1 MHYRKPCGS
10 ILEAIGNTPLVRLQ
24 RVVANLPVEVFAKLE
39 FMNPMGSSKDR
50 ISKYMIEA
58 AERDGRLKP
67 GDMIIENSSGN
78 TAMGLALMAI
88 QKGYRIKVVVR
99 DTISQEKLNQL
110 LALGAQVHKVDTSLS
125 PEHPDSYNN
134 ITPRL
139 ARETPNCYFPDQHGN
154 RENNAAHYHS
164 TGPEIWEQ
172 MEGRIDYLVAGA
184 GTGGTIGGAGRFLKE
199 KDPTIKIIAVD
210 PVGSV
215 FTDHFRGKK
224 ELKAGPYRLEG
235 LGDEFLIPTMDFSV
249 LDDMIQVTDRQAFH
263 YARKLVKEEGI
274 LGGGSSGA
282 ALWAV
287 LQVAKNMPPTER
299 PARIVTVFPDGAG
312 RYLSSVFN
320 DAWLAERGL
329 LEADINEEDHPLPSV
344 ALRPPRAPHE
354 VLGQSP
360 STSSTQGG

>member
-1 MHYRKPCGS
+1 MSYRKPCGS
-10 ILEAIGNTPLVRLQ
+10 VVEAIGNTPLVRLR
-24 RVVANLPVEVFAKLE
+24 RVVENLPVEAFAKLE

-67 GDMIIENSSGN
+67 GDLIIENSSGN

-88 QKGYRIKVVVR
+88 QKGYRLKVVVR

-110 LALGAQVHKVDTSLS
+110 LALGAEVHKADTSLP

-154 RENNAAHYHS
+154 PENNAAHYHG

-184 GTGGTIGGAGRFLKE
+184 GTGGTIGGVGRYLKE
-199 KDPTIKIIAVD
+199 KDPKIRVVAVD

-215 FTDHFRGKK
+215 FSDHFHGKK
-224 ELKAGPYRLEG
+224 DLKAGPYCLEG
-235 LGDEFLIPTMDFSV
+235 LGDEFLISTMDFSV
-249 LDDMIQVTDRQAFH
+249 LDDMLQVTDRQAFH
-263 YARKLVKEEGI
+263 HARRLVKEEGI

-287 LQVAKNMPPTER
+287 LQVASKLPPMDR

-312 RYLSSVFN
+312 RYLSSIFN
-320 DAWLAERGL
+320 DAWLAGRGL
-329 LEADINEEDHPLPSV
+329 LEPEA
-344 ALRPPRAPHE
+344 
-354 VLGQSP
+354 
-360 STSSTQGG
+360 

>member
-1 MHYRKPCGS
+1 V
-10 ILEAIGNTPLVRLQ
+10 LEAIGNTPLVQLR
-24 RVVANLPVEVFAKLE
+24 RVVENLPVEVFAKLE
-39 FMNPMGSSKDR
+39 FLNPMGSSKDR
-50 ISKYMIEA
+50 IAKHMIEA

-67 GDMIIENSSGN
+67 GDLIIENSSGN

-88 QKGYRIKVVVR
+88 QKGYRLKVVVR

-139 ARETPNCYFPDQHGN
+139 ARETPGCFFPDQHGN
-154 RENNAAHYHS
+154 RENNAAHYQG

-184 GTGGTIGGAGRFLKE
+184 GTGGTIGGVGRYLKE
-199 KDPTIKIIAVD
+199 KDPKIKVVAVD

-215 FTDHFRGKK
+215 FTPHFRG
-224 ELKAGPYRLEG
+224 EENPKAGPYRIEG
-235 LGDEFLIPTMDFSV
+235 LGDEFLIPTMEFELIDE
-249 LDDMIQVTDRQAFH
+249 MYQVSDRDAFQQA
-263 YARKLVKEEGI
+263 RRLVREEGV

-287 LQVAKNMPPTER
+287 LQVAKSLPALGR

-312 RYLSSVFN
+312 RYLSSIFN

-329 LEADINEEDHPLPSV
+329 LDGERGLLEAGE
-344 ALRPPRAPHE
+344 
-354 VLGQSP
+354 
-360 STSSTQGG
+360 

>member
-1 MHYRKPCGS
+1 MLYRKPCAS
-10 ILEAIGNTPLVRLQ
+10 VLEAIGNTPLVRLR
-24 RVVANLPVEVFAKLE
+24 RVVSDLPVEAFAKLE

-50 ISKYMIEA
+50 ISKFMIEA

-110 LALGAQVHKVDTSLS
+110 LALGAEVHQVDTSLP

-154 RENNAAHYHS
+154 RENNAAHYHG

-184 GTGGTIGGAGRFLKE
+184 GTGGTIGGVGRFLKE
-199 KDPTIKIIAVD
+199 RDPRIKVIAVD

-215 FTDHFRGKK
+215 FLQHFRG
-224 ELKAGPYRLEG
+224 EATLKAGPYKLEG
-235 LGDEFLIPTMDFSV
+235 LGDEFPIPTMDFGV
-249 LDDMIQVTDRQAFH
+249 LDDMLQVTDRQAFH
-263 YARKLVKEEGI
+263 HARRLVREEGI

-287 LQVAKNMPPTER
+287 LQVAGKLPPMDR

-312 RYLSSVFN
+312 RYLSSIFN
-320 DAWLAERGL
+320 DTWLAERDL
-329 LEADINEEDHPLPSV
+329 LEPEP
-344 ALRPPRAPHE
+344 
-354 VLGQSP
+354 
-360 STSSTQGG
+360 

>member
-1 MHYRKPCGS
+1 MLYRKPCGS
-10 ILEAIGNTPLVRLQ
+10 ILEAIGNTPLVRLR
-24 RVVANLPVEVFAKLE
+24 RVVADLPAEVFAKLE

-50 ISKYMIEA
+50 ISKFMIEA

-67 GDMIIENSSGN
+67 GDLIIENSSGN

-88 QKGYRIKVVVR
+88 QKGYRLKVVVR

-110 LALGAQVHKVDTSLS
+110 LALGAEVHKVDTSLP

-139 ARETPNCYFPDQHGN
+139 ARETPGCFFPDQHGN
-154 RENNAAHYHS
+154 RENNAAHYHG

-172 MEGRIDYLVAGA
+172 MEGRIDVLVAGA
-184 GTGGTIGGAGRFLKE
+184 GTGGTIGGVGRYLKE
-199 KDPTIKIIAVD
+199 KDPKIKVVAVD

-215 FTDHFRGKK
+215 FTPHFHGEKDP
-224 ELKAGPYRLEG
+224 KAGPYRIEG
-235 LGDEFLIPTMDFSV
+235 LGDEFLIPTMEFD
-249 LDDMIQVTDRQAFH
+249 LIDDMLQVTDRQAFH
-263 YARKLVKEEGI
+263 HARRLVREEGV

-287 LQVAKNMPPTER
+287 RQVAKAWPPSDR
-299 PARIVTVFPDGAG
+299 PVRIVTVFPDGAG
-312 RYLSSVFN
+312 RYLSSIFN

-329 LEADINEEDHPLPSV
+329 LEEA
-344 ALRPPRAPHE
+344 
-354 VLGQSP
+354 
-360 STSSTQGG
+360 

>member
-1 MHYRKPCGS
+1 MSYRKPCGS
-10 ILEAIGNTPLVRLQ
+10 VVEAIGNTPLVRLR
-24 RVVANLPVEVFAKLE
+24 RVVENLPVEAFAKLE

-67 GDMIIENSSGN
+67 GDLIIENSSGN

-88 QKGYRIKVVVR
+88 QKGYRLKVVVR

-110 LALGAQVHKVDTSLS
+110 LALGAEVHKADTSLP

-139 ARETPNCYFPDQHGN
+139 ARETPNCYFPDQQGN
-154 RENNAAHYHS
+154 PENNAAHYHG

-184 GTGGTIGGAGRFLKE
+184 GTGGTIGGVGRYLKE
-199 KDPTIKIIAVD
+199 KDPKIRVVAVD

-215 FTDHFRGKK
+215 FSDHFHGKK
-224 ELKAGPYRLEG
+224 DLKAGPYCLEG
-235 LGDEFLIPTMDFSV
+235 LGDEFLISTMDFSV
-249 LDDMIQVTDRQAFH
+249 LDDMLQVTDRQAFH
-263 YARKLVKEEGI
+263 HARRLVKEEGI

-287 LQVAKNMPPTER
+287 LQVASKLPPMDR

-312 RYLSSVFN
+312 RYLSSIFN
-320 DAWLAERGL
+320 DAWLAGRGL
-329 LEADINEEDHPLPSV
+329 LEPEA
-344 ALRPPRAPHE
+344 
-354 VLGQSP
+354 
-360 STSSTQGG
+360 

>member
-10 ILEAIGNTPLVRLQ
+10 VLEAIGNTPLVRL
-24 RVVANLPVEVFAKLE
+24 RRIVADLPVEVFAKLE

-50 ISKYMIEA
+50 IAKYMIEA
-58 AERDGRLKP
+58 AERDGRLRP
-67 GDMIIENSSGN
+67 GDLILENSSGN

-88 QKGYRIKVVVR
+88 QKGYRLKVVVR

-110 LALGAQVHKVDTSLS
+110 LALGVEVQKADTSLP

-134 ITPRL
+134 LAPKL
-139 ARETPNCYFPDQHGN
+139 ARETPGCYFPDQHGN
-154 RENNAAHYHS
+154 RENNAAHYHG

-184 GTGGTIGGAGRFLKE
+184 GTGGTIGGVGRYLKE
-199 KDPTIKIIAVD
+199 KDPKIRVVAVD

-215 FTDHFRGKK
+215 FSPHFHGEKDP
-224 ELKAGPYRLEG
+224 KAGPYKIEG
-235 LGDEFLIPTMDFSV
+235 LGDEFLIPTMEFEVIDE
-249 LDDMIQVTDRQAFH
+249 MYQVTDGQAFQQ
-263 YARKLVKEEGI
+263 ARRLLKEEGV

-287 LQVAKNMPPTER
+287 LQVVKNLPPMDR

-312 RYLSSVFN
+312 RYLSSIFN
-320 DAWLAERGL
+320 DDWLAARGL
-329 LEADINEEDHPLPSV
+329 LEEA
-344 ALRPPRAPHE
+344 
-354 VLGQSP
+354 
-360 STSSTQGG
+360 

>member
-1 MHYRKPCGS
+1 MLYRKPCGS
-10 ILEAIGNTPLVRLQ
+10 VLEAIGNTPLVQLR
-24 RVVANLPVEVFAKLE
+24 RVVENLPVEAFAKLE
-39 FMNPMGSSKDR
+39 FLNPMGSSKDR
-50 ISKYMIEA
+50 IAKHMIEA

-67 GDMIIENSSGN
+67 GGLIIENSSGN

-88 QKGYRIKVVVR
+88 QKGYRLKVVVR

-110 LALGAQVHKVDTSLS
+110 LALGAQVHKVDTSLP

-139 ARETPNCYFPDQHGN
+139 ARETPGCFFPDQHGN
-154 RENNAAHYHS
+154 RENNAAHYQG

-184 GTGGTIGGAGRFLKE
+184 GTGGTIGGVGRYLKE
-199 KDPTIKIIAVD
+199 KDPKIKIVAVD

-215 FTDHFRGKK
+215 FTPHFRGEKNP
-224 ELKAGPYRLEG
+224 KAGPYRIEG
-235 LGDEFLIPTMDFSV
+235 LGDEFLIPTMEFELIDE
-249 LDDMIQVTDRQAFH
+249 MYQVSDHDAFQQA
-263 YARKLVKEEGI
+263 RRLVREEGV

-287 LQVAKNMPPTER
+287 LQVAKNLPALGR

-312 RYLSSVFN
+312 RYLSSIFN
-320 DAWLAERGL
+320 DTWLAERGL
-329 LEADINEEDHPLPSV
+329 LEAE
-344 ALRPPRAPHE
+344 
-354 VLGQSP
+354 
-360 STSSTQGG
+360 

>member
-1 MHYRKPCGS
+1 MQYRKPCGS
-10 ILEAIGNTPLVRLQ
+10 VLEAIGNTPLVRLR
-24 RVVANLPVEVFAKLE
+24 RVVSDLPAEVFAKLE
-39 FMNPMGSSKDR
+39 FLNPMGSSKDR
-50 ISKYMIEA
+50 IAKHMIEA

-67 GDMIIENSSGN
+67 GDTIIENSSGN

-88 QKGYRIKVVVR
+88 QKGYKLKVVVR

-110 LALGAQVHKVDTSLS
+110 LALGAQVHKVDTSLP

-139 ARETPNCYFPDQHGN
+139 ARETPNCFFPDQHGN
-154 RENNAAHYHS
+154 RENNAAHYAG

-172 MEGRIDYLVAGA
+172 MEGRIDVLVAGA
-184 GTGGTIGGAGRFLKE
+184 GTGGTIGGVGRYLKE
-199 KDPTIKIIAVD
+199 KDPKIKVVAVD

-215 FTDHFRGKK
+215 FTPHFRGEK
-224 ELKAGPYRLEG
+224 ELKAGPYKIEG
-235 LGDEFLIPTMDFSV
+235 LGDEFLIPTMEFELIDEMF
-249 LDDMIQVTDRQAFH
+249 QVTDRDAFH
-263 YARKLVKEEGI
+263 HARRLVKEEGV

-287 LQVAKNMPPTER
+287 RQVAAKLPPMDH

-312 RYLSSVFN
+312 RYLSSIFN

-329 LEADINEEDHPLPSV
+329 LEAE
-344 ALRPPRAPHE
+344 
-354 VLGQSP
+354 G
-360 STSSTQGG
+360 

>member
-1 MHYRKPCGS
+1 MPYRKPCGS
-10 ILEAIGNTPLVRLQ
+10 VLEAIGNTPLVRLR
-24 RVVANLPVEVFAKLE
+24 RVVENLPIEAFAKLE
-39 FMNPMGSSKDR
+39 FLNPMGSSKDR

-67 GDMIIENSSGN
+67 GDLIIENSSGN

-88 QKGYRIKVVVR
+88 QKGYRLKVVVR
-99 DTISQEKLNQL
+99 DTISPEKLNQL
-110 LALGAQVHKVDTSLS
+110 LALGAQVHLADTSLP

-134 ITPRL
+134 TAPRL
-139 ARETPNCYFPDQHGN
+139 ARDTPNSFFPDQHGN
-154 RENNAAHYHS
+154 RENNAAHYHG

-184 GTGGTIGGAGRFLKE
+184 GTGGTIGGVGRYLKE
-199 KDPTIKIIAVD
+199 QDPTIKVIAVD

-215 FTDHFRGKK
+215 FTAHFRGEK
-224 ELKAGPYRLEG
+224 ELKAGPYRIEG

-249 LDDMIQVTDRQAFH
+249 LDDILQVTDRQAFH
-263 YARKLVKEEGI
+263 HARRLVREEGI

-287 LQVAKNMPPTER
+287 LELAKNLPPMNR

-312 RYLSSVFN
+312 RYLSSIFN
-320 DAWLAERGL
+320 DAWLAERDL
-329 LEADINEEDHPLPSV
+329 LEEE
-344 ALRPPRAPHE
+344 
-354 VLGQSP
+354 G
-360 STSSTQGG
+360 

>member
-1 MHYRKPCGS
+1 MSYRKPCGS
-10 ILEAIGNTPLVRLQ
+10 VLEAIGNTPLVRLR
-24 RVVANLPVEVFAKLE
+24 RVVADLPVEAFAKLE
-39 FMNPMGSSKDR
+39 FMNPMGSCKDR
-50 ISKYMIEA
+50 ISKFMIEA

-67 GDMIIENSSGN
+67 GDLIIENSSGN

-110 LALGAQVHKVDTSLS
+110 LALGAEVHQVDTRLP

-154 RENNAAHYHS
+154 RENNAAHYQG

-172 MEGRIDYLVAGA
+172 MEGRIDYFIAGA
-184 GTGGTIGGAGRFLKE
+184 GTGGTIGGAGRYLKE
-199 KDPTIKIIAVD
+199 QDPAIKVIAVD

-215 FTDHFRGKK
+215 FTDHFRGKQ

-249 LDDMIQVTDRQAFH
+249 LDDMMQVTDRQAFH
-263 YARKLVKEEGI
+263 QARRLVKEEGI

-287 LQVAKNMPPTER
+287 LQVARSLPQRDR

-320 DAWLAERGL
+320 DEWLAERGL
-329 LEADINEEDHPLPSV
+329 LEEE
-344 ALRPPRAPHE
+344 
-354 VLGQSP
+354 G
-360 STSSTQGG
+360 

>member
-1 MHYRKPCGS
+1 MLYRKPCAS
-10 ILEAIGNTPLVRLQ
+10 VLEAIGNTPLVRL
-24 RVVANLPVEVFAKLE
+24 RKVVEHLPVEAFAKLE

-67 GDMIIENSSGN
+67 GDLIIENSSGN
-78 TAMGLALMAI
+78 TAMGLALLAI

-99 DTISQEKLNQL
+99 DTSSQEKLNQL
-110 LALGAQVHKVDTSLS
+110 LALGAQVHMADTSLP

-139 ARETPNCYFPDQHGN
+139 ARETPNCFFPDQHEN
-154 RENNAAHYHS
+154 RENNAAHYHG
-164 TGPEIWEQ
+164 TGPELWEQ

-184 GTGGTIGGAGRFLKE
+184 GTGGTIGGVGRYLKE
-199 KDPTIKIIAVD
+199 QDPKIKVIAVD

-215 FTDHFRGKK
+215 FSPHFHGEKNP
-224 ELKAGPYRLEG
+224 KAGPYKIEG
-235 LGDEFLIPTMDFSV
+235 LGDEFLIGTMDFGV
-249 LDDMIQVTDRQAFH
+249 LDDMMQVTDRQAFH
-263 YARKLVKEEGI
+263 HARRLVREEGI

-287 LQVAKNMPPTER
+287 LELARRLPASDR

-312 RYLSSVFN
+312 RYLSSIFN

-329 LEADINEEDHPLPSV
+329 LDSEE
-344 ALRPPRAPHE
+344 
-354 VLGQSP
+354 
-360 STSSTQGG
+360 

>member
-10 ILEAIGNTPLVRLQ
+10 ILEAIGNTPLVRLR
-24 RVVANLPVEVFAKLE
+24 RVVEDLPVEVFAKLE

-50 ISKYMIEA
+50 ISKFMIEA

-67 GDMIIENSSGN
+67 GDLIIENSSGN

-110 LALGAQVHKVDTSLS
+110 LALGAEVHKVDTSLP

-139 ARETPNCYFPDQHGN
+139 ARETPHCYFPDQHGN
-154 RENNAAHYHS
+154 KENNAAHYAG

-184 GTGGTIGGAGRFLKE
+184 GTGGTIGGVGRYLKE
-199 KDPTIKIIAVD
+199 QDPRIKVIAVD

-215 FTDHFRGKK
+215 FSPHFHGEK
-224 ELKAGPYRLEG
+224 ELKAGPYKIEG
-235 LGDEFLIPTMDFSV
+235 LGDEFLIPTMEFGV
-249 LDDMIQVTDRQAFH
+249 LDDMLQVTDQQAFH
-263 YARKLVKEEGI
+263 HARRLVREEGI

-287 LQVAKNMPPTER
+287 LQVAQRLATSDH

-312 RYLSSVFN
+312 RYLSSIFN
-320 DAWLAERGL
+320 DAWLEERGL
-329 LEADINEEDHPLPSV
+329 LQEDLPESG
-344 ALRPPRAPHE
+344 A
-354 VLGQSP
+354 
-360 STSSTQGG
+360 